1 MISVAEALER
11 IVGGVAPVGAE
22 DAPLPDALGRV
33 LAEDVRARITN
44 PPVSVSAM
52 DGYAVRFEDVV
63 DAPVR
68 LRSIGVSAAGRG
80 FGGAVGRGEAVR
92 IFTGAPLPEGADAIV
107 IQENTDANT
116 DGILVKETPNRGRF
130 IRPAG
135 LDFNQGDT
143 LLNAGRM
150 LTARDIG
157 LAAAMNVPWLRIRR
171 RPHIAI
177 IATGDEMVRPGDPI
191 GTDQIISSN
200 SHILAASVRA
210 WGGEAIDLGIASDN
224 IDPAFPKYRR
234 YSVRR
239 EGDSAIRIMKL

>member
-68 LRSIGVSAAGRG
+68 LRSIGVSAAGRTG
-80 FGGAVGRGEAVR
+80 DSGVRSAGGKPFASFDG
-92 IFTGAPLPEGADAIV
+92 TGAPLPEGADAIV

-150 LTARDIG
+150 LTENPQAT
-157 LAAAMNVPWLRIRR
+157 LASPLR
-171 RPHIAI
+171 
-177 IATGDEMVRPGDPI
+177 
-191 GTDQIISSN
+191 
-200 SHILAASVRA
+200 
-210 WGGEAIDLGIASDN
+210 
-224 IDPAFPKYRR
+224 
-234 YSVRR
+234 
-239 EGDSAIRIMKL
+239 